1 MSLIDRKTIDAV
13 YRAVNIVDVVEDFVT
28 LKKSGNNYKGLCPFH
43 DEKTPSFVVTP
54 SKGICHCFGCH
65 KGGTAINFLMQLNNW
80 TYPETIK
87 WLAKKYN
94 IEVVESENNPQQK
107 QELQH
112 REELY
117 ALNNWANDFF
127 QNSLYNTEEGQGIGM
142 TYLRSRQLRDD
153 IIKKFQLG
161 YCPASRHSLY
171 DAATKNQLSVS
182 NLIETGLCINRDNS
196 TPYDRFHGRVI
207 FPVHNQT
214 GKIVAFGGRI
224 LQKRDNVGKY
234 VNSPESAIYSKSHE
248 LYGLFFARN
257 SIRKNDCCYLVEGY
271 TDVISMH
278 QCGIENVVAS
288 SGTALTHDQIRL
300 IKKHTTNLTILYDG
314 DNAGIKASLRGIDM
328 LLEHGLNIKVLL
340 LPDGH
345 DPDSFSKT
353 HSAEEFVTYI
363 NQHQV
368 DFIRFKTQLL
378 INSENQDI
386 QNRSQAITSIVESIS
401 KIEDPIARSLYVQE
415 CAEQTKIRE
424 ESLIEAVNN
433 TRNIMKIKKI
443 KEQQR
448 SSYTPTTD
456 NTPQTSVVETK
467 NIVNIANSNSSQAS
481 AEHNMMKYI
490 VKFGE
495 LKIQFNNGS
504 SMSFA
509 NYIKESL
516 DDDEINLTSPIYNNI
531 IKEIVEH
538 QDIPNFTA
546 TSYLL
551 SHPDDNIRNTALK
564 LSTDKNY
571 TLTVTDN
578 SITGNLLYT
587 ADKLLVDLSIAIL
600 QDKINATM
608 KAIQNPELTNEEIEE
623 NLNKIQNF
631 KQAQVLLKKQL

>member
-28 LKKSGNNYKGLCPFH
+28 LRKSGNNYKGLCPFH

-94 IEVVESENNPQQK
+94 IEVVETETNTQQK
-107 QELQH
+107 QEQQH

-142 TYLRSRQLRDD
+142 SYLRSRQLRDD

-171 DAATKNQLSVS
+171 DAATKNHLSIS

-248 LYGLFFARN
+248 LYGLFLARN

-300 IKKHTTNLTILYDG
+300 IKKHTTNLTVLYDG

-353 HSAEEFVTYI
+353 HSADEFVAYI

-433 TRNIMKIKKI
+433 TRNMMKLKKI

-448 SSYTPTTD
+448 AS
-456 NTPQTSVVETK
+456 NTQ
-467 NIVNIANSNSSQAS
+467 
-481 AEHNMMKYI
+481 
-490 VKFGE
+490 
-495 LKIQFNNGS
+495 
-504 SMSFA
+504 
-509 NYIKESL
+509 
-516 DDDEINLTSPIYNNI
+516 
-531 IKEIVEH
+531 
-538 QDIPNFTA
+538 
-546 TSYLL
+546 
-551 SHPDDNIRNTALK
+551 
-564 LSTDKNY
+564 
-571 TLTVTDN
+571 
-578 SITGNLLYT
+578 T
-587 ADKLLVDLSIAIL
+587 ADSAPQIPVAE
-600 QDKINATM
+600 T
-608 KAIQNPELTNEEIEE
+608 
-623 NLNKIQNF
+623 
-631 KQAQVLLKKQL
+631 